1 MNDTTSKGGGQIATP
16 LSEDEVIRMKL
27 KATIRSNET
36 LGEIAIESMV
46 EFIKQY
52 GIQERI
58 DGLDM
63 VSWRYGI
70 FRDTTLGKPVD
81 TKAVSLKDIAKYK
94 AELTALKTKQE
105 VAN

>member
-1 MNDTTSKGGGQIATP
+1 MSDTTSKD
-16 LSEDEVIRMKL
+16 DELDMLLLEARTDEYGDSGNYNVEKL
-27 KATIRSNET
+27 KQLIR
-36 LGEIAIESMV
+36 
-46 EFIKQY
+46 QY

-81 TKAVSLKDIAKYK
+81 TKAVSLKDIAKCK